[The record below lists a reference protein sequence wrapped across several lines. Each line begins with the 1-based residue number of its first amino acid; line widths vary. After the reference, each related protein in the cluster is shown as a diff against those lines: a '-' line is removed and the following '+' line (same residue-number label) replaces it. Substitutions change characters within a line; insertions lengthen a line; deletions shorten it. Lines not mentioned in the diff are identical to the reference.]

1 MLVVVAIRI
10 DSRTTI
16 APIVLVVVVAVVDIV
31 HSIIAVNTATTTD
44 VTTMVAISTVEE
56 EEEEE
61 EQEVVFDQTTKGFNS
76 NSPLTEVEDVVE
88 EVDDDNTHAS
98 LSMKISKWVNLSI
111 CKFLVVFIYAYSL
124 ASILHVVCN
133 KLAIC
138 QIDITL
144 RLVLL
149 VL

>member
-16 APIVLVVVVAVVDIV
+16 APIVLVVVVVVDIV
-31 HSIIAVNTATTTD
+31 HSIIAVNITTTTD

-61 EQEVVFDQTTKGFNS
+61 QEVVFDQTTKGFNN

-98 LSMKISKWVNLSI
+98 LSMKISKWVSLSI

>member
-31 HSIIAVNTATTTD
+31 HSIIAVNTTTTTD
-44 VTTMVAISTVEE
+44 VTTMVAISTV

>member
-16 APIVLVVVVAVVDIV
+16 APIVLVVVVVVVDIV
-31 HSIIAVNTATTTD
+31 HSIIAVNTTTTTD

-56 EEEEE
+56 EEED
-61 EQEVVFDQTTKGFNS
+61 QEVVFDQTTKGFNS

-98 LSMKISKWVNLSI
+98 LSMKTSKWVNLSI